1 MTKIS
6 VTFEIDDTELR
17 SCSDPY
23 LATLW
28 HVAQANP
35 APHDDKHAG
44 EIAERI
50 GREIVRRWLGKVE
63 PELWR
68 HQSRGYYHSNLC
80 RFARYEAGGA
90 PGAPEWDAGI
100 WVAKA
105 DTGTSTS
112 TSDDGSGGGR

>member
-6 VTFEIDDTELR
+6 VTFEIDDTKLR
-17 SCSDPY
+17 GASDTH

-28 HVAQANP
+28 HVVQANP
-35 APHDDKHAG
+35 APHGDKHAG

-50 GREIVRRWLGKVE
+50 AREIVRRWLGGVE

-68 HQSRGYYHSNLC
+68 HQGRSYYWSNLC

-90 PGAPEWDAGI
+90 PGTPEWDAGT
-100 WVAKA
+100 WVPRPAP
-105 DTGTSTS
+105 DTGSC
-112 TSDDGSGGGR
+112 DGGARGDR